1 MVCIGCHLTPSEVI
15 YGNRRSFFQSSTV
28 PESKTSLRFLHISPS
43 ENLFPRQMTG
53 GVSCSLWKG
62 GITMISEEEKLAV
75 VKMFCAY
82 CRRTLRNARTDII
95 RKQAREARWETVFSD
110 MHESELNRLASPDD
124 LISEEVVFEVVGREV
139 VVMDTV
145 LAGAIHG
152 LSKGDQAIVL
162 LYYFAEWTDRRIA
175 EELGCPRS
183 TVQFRRSKALL
194 ALRARLEEVMG
205 DDEL

>member
-1 MVCIGCHLTPSEVI
+1 
-15 YGNRRSFFQSSTV
+15 
-28 PESKTSLRFLHISPS
+28 
-43 ENLFPRQMTG
+43 
-53 GVSCSLWKG
+53 
-62 GITMISEEEKLAV
+62 MISEEEKLAV

-145 LAGAIHG
+145 LADAIHG
-152 LSKGDQAIVL
+152 LSKCDQAIVL

-194 ALRARLEEVMG
+194 YEVMVAAGSG
-205 DDEL
+205 DPVAMQKVLAYFDGYMDQLCTHAFLDESGRVEYGVDTLRKTQLQGKLLAAMLRFEV

>member
-1 MVCIGCHLTPSEVI
+1 
-15 YGNRRSFFQSSTV
+15 
-28 PESKTSLRFLHISPS
+28 
-43 ENLFPRQMTG
+43 
-53 GVSCSLWKG
+53 
-62 GITMISEEEKLAV
+62 MISEEEKLAA

-82 CRRTLRNARTDII
+82 CRKTLRNARTDII

-124 LISEEVVFEVVGREV
+124 LISEEVVGREV

-145 LAGAIHG
+145 LADAIHG

-194 ALRARLEEVMG
+194 ALRARLEEVIG

>member
-1 MVCIGCHLTPSEVI
+1 M
-15 YGNRRSFFQSSTV
+15 
-28 PESKTSLRFLHISPS
+28 
-43 ENLFPRQMTG
+43 
-53 GVSCSLWKG
+53 
-62 GITMISEEEKLAV
+62 
-75 VKMFCAY
+75 
-82 CRRTLRNARTDII
+82 
-95 RKQAREARWETVFSD
+95 FSD

-194 ALRARLEEVMG
+194 ALRARLEEVIG

>member
-1 MVCIGCHLTPSEVI
+1 
-15 YGNRRSFFQSSTV
+15 
-28 PESKTSLRFLHISPS
+28 
-43 ENLFPRQMTG
+43 
-53 GVSCSLWKG
+53 
-62 GITMISEEEKLAV
+62 MISEEEKLAV

-110 MHESELNRLASPDD
+110 MHESELNRLTSPDA

-145 LAGAIHG
+145 LADAIHG

-194 ALRARLEEVMG
+194 ALRARLEEVIG

>member
-1 MVCIGCHLTPSEVI
+1 MPDGKSGAGRFFPALGDFPMFLPAMALVPAKRG
-15 YGNRRSFFQSSTV
+15 RRIVF
-28 PESKTSLRFLHISPS
+28 
-43 ENLFPRQMTG
+43 
-53 GVSCSLWKG
+53 LWKG

-82 CRRTLRNARTDII
+82 CRKTLRNARTDII

-145 LAGAIHG
+145 LADAIHG

-194 ALRARLEEVMG
+194 ALRARLEEVIG

>member
-1 MVCIGCHLTPSEVI
+1 
-15 YGNRRSFFQSSTV
+15 
-28 PESKTSLRFLHISPS
+28 
-43 ENLFPRQMTG
+43 
-53 GVSCSLWKG
+53 
-62 GITMISEEEKLAV
+62 MISEEEKLAA

-145 LAGAIHG
+145 LADAHPWP
-152 LSKGDQAIVL
+152 LQ
-162 LYYFAEWTDRRIA
+162 RR
-175 EELGCPRS
+175 PSHRP
-183 TVQFRRSKALL
+183 ALL
-194 ALRARLEEVMG
+194 LRGVDGQAHRRGAWVPSLHGPVPALEGAPRAEGAFGGG
-205 DDEL
+205 DGR

>member
-1 MVCIGCHLTPSEVI
+1 MMCIGCHLTPSEVI
-15 YGNRRSFFQSSTV
+15 YGNRLAHFF
-28 PESKTSLRFLHISPS
+28 SLVQCLKVKHLRNFYIFL
-43 ENLFPRQMTG
+43 LPRTFSRQTTG

-110 MHESELNRLASPDD
+110 MHESELNRLASPDA

-145 LAGAIHG
+145 LADAIHG

-194 ALRARLEEVMG
+194 ALRARLEEVIG

>member
-1 MVCIGCHLTPSEVI
+1 
-15 YGNRRSFFQSSTV
+15 
-28 PESKTSLRFLHISPS
+28 
-43 ENLFPRQMTG
+43 
-53 GVSCSLWKG
+53 
-62 GITMISEEEKLAV
+62 MISEEEKLAV

-145 LAGAIHG
+145 LAE
-152 LSKGDQAIVL
+152 AIVL

-194 ALRARLEEVMG
+194 ALRARLEEVIG

>member
-1 MVCIGCHLTPSEVI
+1 
-15 YGNRRSFFQSSTV
+15 
-28 PESKTSLRFLHISPS
+28 
-43 ENLFPRQMTG
+43 
-53 GVSCSLWKG
+53 
-62 GITMISEEEKLAV
+62 MISEEEKLAV

-82 CRRTLRNARTDII
+82 CRKTLRNARTD
-95 RKQAREARWETVFSD
+95 
-110 MHESELNRLASPDD
+110 
-124 LISEEVVFEVVGREV
+124 
-139 VVMDTV
+139 TV
-145 LAGAIHG
+145 LADAIHG

-194 ALRARLEEVMG
+194 ALRARLEEVIG

>member
-1 MVCIGCHLTPSEVI
+1 MCIRDS
-15 YGNRRSFFQSSTV
+15 
-28 PESKTSLRFLHISPS
+28 
-43 ENLFPRQMTG
+43 
-53 GVSCSLWKG
+53 
-62 GITMISEEEKLAV
+62 
-75 VKMFCAY
+75 
-82 CRRTLRNARTDII
+82 
-95 RKQAREARWETVFSD
+95 
-110 MHESELNRLASPDD
+110 
-124 LISEEVVFEVVGREV
+124 VFEVVGREV

-194 ALRARLEEVMG
+194 ALRARLEEVIG

>member
-1 MVCIGCHLTPSEVI
+1 
-15 YGNRRSFFQSSTV
+15 
-28 PESKTSLRFLHISPS
+28 
-43 ENLFPRQMTG
+43 
-53 GVSCSLWKG
+53 
-62 GITMISEEEKLAV
+62 MISEEEKLAV

-124 LISEEVVFEVVGREV
+124 LISEEVV
-139 VVMDTV
+139 VMDTV

-194 ALRARLEEVMG
+194 ALRARLEEVIG

>member
-1 MVCIGCHLTPSEVI
+1 
-15 YGNRRSFFQSSTV
+15 
-28 PESKTSLRFLHISPS
+28 
-43 ENLFPRQMTG
+43 
-53 GVSCSLWKG
+53 
-62 GITMISEEEKLAV
+62 MISEEEKLAA

-124 LISEEVVFEVVGREV
+124 LISEEVV
-139 VVMDTV
+139 VMDTV
-145 LAGAIHG
+145 LADAIHG

>member
-1 MVCIGCHLTPSEVI
+1 
-15 YGNRRSFFQSSTV
+15 
-28 PESKTSLRFLHISPS
+28 
-43 ENLFPRQMTG
+43 
-53 GVSCSLWKG
+53 
-62 GITMISEEEKLAV
+62 MISEEEKLAV

-82 CRRTLRNARTDII
+82 CRNTLRNARTDII
-95 RKQAREARWETVFSD
+95 RKQAQEARWETVFSD
-110 MHESELNRLASPDD
+110 MHESELNRLASPDA

-145 LAGAIHG
+145 LADAIHG

-194 ALRARLEEVMG
+194 VLRARLEEVIG

>member
-1 MVCIGCHLTPSEVI
+1 
-15 YGNRRSFFQSSTV
+15 
-28 PESKTSLRFLHISPS
+28 
-43 ENLFPRQMTG
+43 
-53 GVSCSLWKG
+53 
-62 GITMISEEEKLAV
+62 MISEEEKLAV

-82 CRRTLRNARTDII
+82 CRRTLRNAMTDII

-183 TVQFRRSKALL
+183 TVQFRRSS
-194 ALRARLEEVMG
+194 R
-205 DDEL
+205 

>member
-1 MVCIGCHLTPSEVI
+1 
-15 YGNRRSFFQSSTV
+15 
-28 PESKTSLRFLHISPS
+28 
-43 ENLFPRQMTG
+43 
-53 GVSCSLWKG
+53 
-62 GITMISEEEKLAV
+62 MISEEEKMAA

-82 CRRTLRNARTDII
+82 CKRTLRNARTDII

-145 LAGAIHG
+145 LA
-152 LSKGDQAIVL
+152 
-162 LYYFAEWTDRRIA
+162 

-194 ALRARLEEVMG
+194 ALRARLEEVIG

>member
-1 MVCIGCHLTPSEVI
+1 
-15 YGNRRSFFQSSTV
+15 
-28 PESKTSLRFLHISPS
+28 
-43 ENLFPRQMTG
+43 
-53 GVSCSLWKG
+53 
-62 GITMISEEEKLAV
+62 MISEEEKLAA
-75 VKMFCAY
+75 VKIFCAY

-124 LISEEVVFEVVGREV
+124 LISEEVV
-139 VVMDTV
+139 VMDTV
-145 LAGAIHG
+145 LADAIHG

>member
-1 MVCIGCHLTPSEVI
+1 
-15 YGNRRSFFQSSTV
+15 
-28 PESKTSLRFLHISPS
+28 
-43 ENLFPRQMTG
+43 
-53 GVSCSLWKG
+53 
-62 GITMISEEEKLAV
+62 MISEEEKLAV

-110 MHESELNRLASPDD
+110 MHESELNRLASPDA

-145 LAGAIHG
+145 LAEAIHG

-194 ALRARLEEVMG
+194 ARRARLEEVIG

>member
-1 MVCIGCHLTPSEVI
+1 
-15 YGNRRSFFQSSTV
+15 
-28 PESKTSLRFLHISPS
+28 
-43 ENLFPRQMTG
+43 
-53 GVSCSLWKG
+53 
-62 GITMISEEEKLAV
+62 MISEEEKLAV

-145 LAGAIHG
+145 LADAIHG

-162 LYYFAEWTDRRIA
+162 LYYFAEWTEAHRRGAWVPSLHGPIQALEGAPRA
-175 EELGCPRS
+175 EGA
-183 TVQFRRSKALL
+183 FRG
-194 ALRARLEEVMG
+194 G
-205 DDEL
+205 DWR

>member
-1 MVCIGCHLTPSEVI
+1 
-15 YGNRRSFFQSSTV
+15 
-28 PESKTSLRFLHISPS
+28 
-43 ENLFPRQMTG
+43 
-53 GVSCSLWKG
+53 
-62 GITMISEEEKLAV
+62 MISEEEKLAV

-183 TVQFRRSKALL
+183 TVQFRRSKALCTHAFLDESGRVEYGVDTLRKTQLQGKLL
-194 ALRARLEEVMG
+194 AAMLRFEV
-205 DDEL
+205 

>member
-1 MVCIGCHLTPSEVI
+1 
-15 YGNRRSFFQSSTV
+15 
-28 PESKTSLRFLHISPS
+28 
-43 ENLFPRQMTG
+43 
-53 GVSCSLWKG
+53 
-62 GITMISEEEKLAV
+62 MISEEEKLAV

-110 MHESELNRLASPDD
+110 MHESELNRLASPDA

-152 LSKGDQAIVL
+152 LSKGDQAIVRGVDGQAHRRGAGVPSL
-162 LYYFAEWTDRRIA
+162 HGPIQALEGAPRAEGA
-175 EELGCPRS
+175 
-183 TVQFRRSKALL
+183 FRG
-194 ALRARLEEVMG
+194 G
-205 DDEL
+205 DWR

>member
-1 MVCIGCHLTPSEVI
+1 
-15 YGNRRSFFQSSTV
+15 
-28 PESKTSLRFLHISPS
+28 
-43 ENLFPRQMTG
+43 
-53 GVSCSLWKG
+53 
-62 GITMISEEEKLAV
+62 MISEEEKLAV

-82 CRRTLRNARTDII
+82 CRKTLRNARTDII
-95 RKQAREARWETVFSD
+95 RKQAREARWE
-110 MHESELNRLASPDD
+110 
-124 LISEEVVFEVVGREV
+124 V

-145 LAGAIHG
+145 LADAIHG

-194 ALRARLEEVMG
+194 ALRTRLEEVIG